1 MSEEKKKRYL
11 HVNSSPSAPFI
22 VKRIPRCFALHTG
35 NAFTE
40 ECFILLQISLVVWQK
55 NGKRT
60 DYVYF
65 QKRAYQSVIR
75 PLWCSHLYLQL
86 MIRVISVR
94 SPWMY
99 CFPSRRGC
107 LEYCLCVCVFACAL
121 FSKWYEWPFQI
132 AKQSLEARKKN
143 HSTFLLWAES
153 NYACSFFFA
162 FFWHAAEVQAE
173 IVAGLHWLVD

>member
-1 MSEEKKKRYL
+1 MTPDEEQLQKLSWVCDLENMSEEKKKRRYL

-22 VKRIPRCFALHTG
+22 VKRIPHCFALHTG

-107 LEYCLCVCVFACAL
+107 LEYCLCVCICVCSVFQMIWMTL
-121 FSKWYEWPFQI
+121 SNSKTIFGGE
-132 AKQSLEARKKN
+132 KKKSLHILTLGRK
-143 HSTFLLWAES
+143 
-153 NYACSFFFA
+153 
-162 FFWHAAEVQAE
+162 
-173 IVAGLHWLVD
+173 